1 MRSCHC
7 PSLLMIITGSWLL
20 VDVVCCRGGCLQATT
35 SRAAASA
42 LIRTAWIAATSLL
55 APWRESCWR
64 DTSTGHQGMRT
75 QVGALIDC
83 RRQLQPLSQAKLG
96 LLLHQKDAWGG
107 YCTLPLSN
115 SMLGELTVA
124 FDSILHKQSL
134 CHLMTVCDTA
144 VAAQTTAS
152 LCLAPTLAPWLR
164 CV

>member
-42 LIRTAWIAATSLL
+42 LTRTAWTAATSLL

-96 LLLHQKDAWGG
+96 LLLHHKRRLGMVLHVATVGFHV
-107 YCTLPLSN
+107 
-115 SMLGELTVA
+115 GELTVA

-134 CHLMTVCDTA
+134 CQLMTLCDTA